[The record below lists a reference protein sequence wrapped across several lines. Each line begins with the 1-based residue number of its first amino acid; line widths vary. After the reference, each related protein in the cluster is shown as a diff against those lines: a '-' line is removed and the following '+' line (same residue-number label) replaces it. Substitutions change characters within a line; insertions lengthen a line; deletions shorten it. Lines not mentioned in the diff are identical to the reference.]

1 MKSTTVL
8 LPLTLAAA
16 MLTGATGRAQDKTAE
31 IDRMFNWATP
41 ATPGCA
47 VAVSQHG
54 KVLVNR
60 AYGSADRERDV
71 PITPASVFDAGSVVK
86 QFVAAAVLLL
96 VEDGRLSLS
105 DDVRKYIPEL
115 PDTGHK
121 IAIDHLLTHSGG
133 VRDWTG
139 IAPLAAGTPDALT
152 ITLRQRGLNFAPGEE
167 WSYSNSGYVLLKEVV
182 ARTAGTSFSEFTRKR
197 LFEPLGMKTTQYLSD
212 MRQVVK
218 NRALAYEKQGGQ
230 WKLDILL
237 DNDRGGG
244 GALLSTASDLL
255 IWNDALTNGRL
266 GAFVTGKLH
275 EPATLNNGRKL
286 GYARGVF
293 LDKNRGGNVLWH
305 TGSAAA
311 YKTLVSRFPEHG
323 LSVAMMCN
331 SSDSTS
337 PTMFAQRIFDLFVPA
352 TAAPSDDTQPVLAA
366 SGVPA
371 SKAGLFFNERTGE
384 PLDLIVENGKLRV
397 RGGPPLLSVADD
409 RFRNPRGALRFMSQ
423 DEFELHF
430 LSNGQLELKSME
442 GATTPFRR
450 AEPYAP
456 TPDEL
461 NAFAGRYESRE
472 IGSVFEVEP
481 KGSALVMRLE
491 HAPDRSLPLQPID
504 REIYQFRGMIIRF
517 HRDKTG
523 TVDSLIYSNPV
534 LRNIKFARLR

>member
-1 MKSTTVL
+1 MARPISN
-8 LPLTLAAA
+8 A
-16 MLTGATGRAQDKTAE
+16 M
-31 IDRMFNWATP
+31 
-41 ATPGCA
+41 
-47 VAVSQHG
+47 S
-54 KVLVNR
+54 
-60 AYGSADRERDV
+60 
-71 PITPASVFDAGSVVK
+71 ASVFDAGSVVK

-96 VEDGRLSLS
+96 AEDGRLSLS
-105 DDVRKYIPEL
+105 DDVRQYIPEL

-121 IAIDHLLTHSGG
+121 IALDHLLTHTSG

-139 IAPLAAGTPDALT
+139 IAPLANGTPDALT

-182 ARTAGTSFSEFTRKR
+182 ARTAKTSFSEFSRKR
-197 LFEPLGMKTTQYLSD
+197 LFEPLGMKTTQYLPD

-230 WKLDILL
+230 WRLDILL

-255 IWNDALTNGRL
+255 IWNDALTSGRL
-266 GAFVTGKLH
+266 GAFVTTKLH

-286 GYARGVF
+286 GYARGLF

-323 LSVAMMCN
+323 LSIAMMCN
-331 SSDSTS
+331 SGDSTS
-337 PTMFAQRIFDLFVPA
+337 PTTFAQRIFDLFVPA
-352 TAAPSDDTQPVLAA
+352 TAASGGDTPPVPV
-366 SGVPA
+366 SSSVPA
-371 SKAGLFFNERTGE
+371 ANKAGLLFNQRTGE
-384 PLDLIVENGKLRV
+384 PLDLIVDNGRLRV
-397 RGGPPLLSVADD
+397 RGGPALLPVAED
-409 RFRNPRGALRFMSQ
+409 RFRNPRGALRFLSQ

-430 LSNGQLELKSME
+430 LSNGHAELKSME
-442 GATTPFRR
+442 GAITPFRR

-461 NAFAGRYESRE
+461 NALAGRYESPE
-472 IGSVFEVEP
+472 IGAVFEVAP
-481 KGSALVMRLE
+481 KASALMMRLE
-491 HAPDRSLPLQPID
+491 HAPSRSLPLQPVD
-504 REIYQFRGMIIRF
+504 RDTFQFRGMIIRF